1 MRGEPVL
8 SVSGL
13 RITLGTEDGPVNAV
27 NGITFEVAAGE
38 ILAVVGESGSGKTLT
53 SLSVLGLVPSNG
65 QVDGTLKL
73 DDRELSALS
82 PKELR
87 RVRGNDVAMV
97 FQDPA
102 SALNPVHTVAWQV
115 REAVRAHRDL
125 TRAAADAR
133 VLELLGLAGIP
144 DPARRAKQYPH
155 QLSGGLR
162 QRVVIAMA
170 IACDPK
176 VIIADEPTSA
186 LDVTVQAGI
195 LDLLRTLRDTMDT
208 AIVLVTHD
216 MGVVSALADRVV
228 VMRRGEL
235 VEQAPVRQLFDAPQ
249 HAYTRELLAAVP
261 KLGSRDEPP
270 RPPGDPVLEIRNL
283 VFDYPGKRGGRA
295 VDDVSLTIGA
305 GEILG
310 MVGESGSGKS
320 TIGRCAIRLL
330 KPASGTVSVLGE
342 DITTLSAK
350 KLRPLRRAFSIVF
363 QDPVSSLDPRM
374 TVADSIAEPLVLQG
388 ESTVDQRVSELLDQ
402 VQFGKGYRNRYPHEL
417 SGGQCQRVAI
427 ARALALSPRL
437 LIADE
442 PTSALDVSVQATILD
457 LLAGLHRDLGFAC
470 LFISHDLA
478 VVDTVADRV
487 AVLRAG
493 KVVET
498 GTREEVLRDPKDPY
512 TRQLLAAA
520 L

>member
-1 MRGEPVL
+1 ML

-13 RITLGTEDGPVNAV
+13 RITLSTEDGPVDAV
-27 NGITFEVAAGE
+27 KGVTFDVAAGE
-38 ILAVVGESGSGKTLT
+38 ILAVVGESGSGKSLT
-53 SLSVLGLVPSNG
+53 SLSVLGLVPPNG
-65 QVDGTLKL
+65 QVGGAVRL
-73 DDRELSALS
+73 DDRELSSLS

-87 RVRGNDVAMV
+87 RIRGNDVAMI

-102 SALNPVHTVAWQV
+102 SALNPVHTVGWQI

-125 TRAAADAR
+125 TRSAADAR
-133 VLELLGLAGIP
+133 VLDLLGLVGVP
-144 DPARRAKQYPH
+144 DAARRVKQYPH

-186 LDVTVQAGI
+186 LDVTVQAEI
-195 LDLLRTLRDTMDT
+195 LDLLRTLRDAMDT

-216 MGVVSALADRVV
+216 MGVVSALADRVA
-228 VMRRGEL
+228 VMRSGEL
-235 VEQAPVRQLFDAPQ
+235 VEQAPVRQLFDSPR
-249 HAYTRELLAAVP
+249 HAYTRELLAATP
-261 KLGSRDEPP
+261 RLGDRDEAP

-283 VFDYPGKRGGRA
+283 VFDYPGKRGERA
-295 VDDVSLTIGA
+295 VDDVSFTIGT
-305 GEILG
+305 GEVLG

-330 KPASGTVSVLGE
+330 KPSSGTVSVLGE
-342 DITTLSAK
+342 DITTLSVK

-363 QDPVSSLDPRM
+363 QDPVSSLDPRL
-374 TVADSIAEPLVLQG
+374 TVADSIAEPLVLHR
-388 ESTVDQRVSELLDQ
+388 ESTVDSRVSELLDQ
-402 VQFGKGYRNRYPHEL
+402 VQLGRGHRNRYPHEL

-442 PTSALDVSVQATILD
+442 PTSALDVSVQAKILD
-457 LLAGLHRDLGFAC
+457 LFAGLQRDLGFAC
-470 LFISHDLA
+470 LFISHDFA
-478 VVDTVADRV
+478 VVDALADRV

-493 KVVET
+493 KIVET
-498 GTREEVLRDPKDPY
+498 GTRQEVLRAPKDPY
-512 TRQLLAAA
+512 TRQLLSAV